1 MRYRLA
7 EERDVPLLAQMNKQ
21 LIRDEGH
28 RNDMTLGELA
38 RRMKEWL
45 EGGYQAVLIEPD
57 SLAIGYALFRF
68 EQDHVYL
75 RQFFVSS
82 ESRRQGVGR
91 AALAWLWINLWR
103 DAPRVRLDVL
113 LGNEEGLAFWRAVGF
128 QGYCL
133 TMEAEAPDWQG
144 MRDAEAPGVQH
155 CILDEMPDSEA
166 FYDRDDVLENYL
178 QHRRRPDNPND
189 AVERPAFLQLAGD
202 LKDLDIIDLGC
213 GDALFGR
220 EALERGARSYVG
232 VEVSESM
239 ATLAQRNL
247 AGLAGRIEHASI
259 EDWRAEPAT
268 ADLVTS
274 RLALNYIEDLAGIFR
289 HMHESL
295 RPGGRVVLSVEHPV
309 ITSSFES
316 LASGRRSN
324 WLVDD
329 YFRTGPRPHR
339 WLGHEVLKYHRT
351 LDDYLDLVQ
360 NSGMLLERVRESRPS
375 RENFQS
381 EEEYQRRLRIPLFL
395 MIAARKPVAPQ

>member
-1 MRYRLA
+1 M
-7 EERDVPLLAQMNKQ
+7 
-21 LIRDEGH
+21 
-28 RNDMTLGELA
+28 
-38 RRMKEWL
+38 EWL
-45 EGGYQAVLIEPD
+45 WV
-57 SLAIGYALFRF
+57 
-68 EQDHVYL
+68 
-75 RQFFVSS
+75 
-82 ESRRQGVGR
+82 
-91 AALAWLWINLWR
+91 NLWK

-113 LGNEEGLAFWRAVGF
+113 LGNEEGLAFWRALGF
-128 QGYCL
+128 QGYCQ
-133 TMEAEAPDWQG
+133 TMEAEAPDGQG
-144 MRDAEAPGVQH
+144 VRGTETRGVRP
-155 CILDEMPDSEA
+155 CILNVRPDHEE

-178 QHRRRPDNPND
+178 RHRRRANNPND
-189 AVERPAFLQLAGD
+189 AIERPIFLQLAGE

-220 EALERGARSYVG
+220 EALECGARSYVG
-232 VEVSESM
+232 VEVSERM
-239 ATLAQRNL
+239 AALAQRNL

-274 RLALNYIEDLAGIFR
+274 RLALNYVEDLASIFR
-289 HMHESL
+289 HMHKAL

-309 ITSSFES
+309 ITSNFES

-329 YFRTGPRPHR
+329 YFRTGPRPHL

-360 NSGMLLERVRESRPS
+360 NCGLLLERVRESRPS

-381 EEEYQRRLRIPLFL
+381 EEEFQRRLRIPLFL
-395 MIAARKPVAPQ
+395 MIAARRPVGA